1 MERQGIHEL
10 SAPYALDALSP
21 EEQREFEE
29 HLARCAECREAV
41 AAFHDTAA
49 ALAHGIEALQ
59 PPPALR
65 GRILEEARNERRNV
79 VPLRPRWTYRIT
91 AAVAAVAAIAA
102 VALGIWAASLNS
114 RLGDR
119 PEAIEFEGANGS
131 LIVGANGEG
140 TLVVQGLDPAPTGK
154 TYEIWVIDGAT
165 PKPAGLFAGG
175 EGRTAV
181 ALTRPVPAGATVAV
195 TLERAGGVDAPTS
208 MPLFQARNA

>member
-29 HLARCAECREAV
+29 HLAHCDECREAV

-49 ALAHGIEALQ
+49 SLAHGIDAQQ

-65 GRILEEARNERRNV
+65 GRILEEARSERQKV
-79 VPLRPRWTYRIT
+79 VPLRPRWSFRIT
-91 AAVAAVAAIAA
+91 AAAAAVAAIAA
-102 VALGIWAASLNS
+102 VVLGIWAGSLNS

-119 PEAIEFEGANGS
+119 PEAIKIEGANGS
-131 LIVGANGEG
+131 LIVGPNGDG
-140 TLVVQGLDPAPTGK
+140 TLIVQDLAAAPAGK
-154 TYEIWVIDGAT
+154 TYEVWVIEGAT
-165 PKPAGLFAGG
+165 PRPAGLFEGG

-181 ALTRPVPAGATVAV
+181 ALSRAVPDGATVAV
-195 TLERAGGVDAPTS
+195 TLEPAGGVDRPTS
-208 MPLFQARNA
+208 MPLFEARNS